1 MSLSSRIPSPG
12 HLLAAAARNPVGSA
26 ASGILM
32 LLVIVVVTGPA
43 LAPHDPLASDPAM
56 RLCPPSAQFPMGCD
70 ALGRC
75 LFSRILYGARASLGI
90 GFAAVALSAC
100 LGTAIGLV
108 AGYFKGWADEVFMRV
123 TDMFLAFPEMVAAI
137 ALAGI
142 MGPGDLN
149 LVFAISCVS
158 WTKYARL
165 SRGIA
170 LTTREALYV
179 KSARLSGVSPVMIII
194 RHILP
199 TVRPAMTV
207 LASIGMA
214 KGLLSVSALGFL
226 GFGVQPPDPEWG
238 SLLMEGKDYLFTAPH
253 LSIFPGLC
261 IMLTVLSF
269 NLVGD
274 RLENVR
280 SSNRGNH
287 TRFRQ

>member
-1 MSLSSRIPSPG
+1 MSRAKELFTPRRMAAALLGNPAATLAFCVLVMVIIAVAAGPWLAPNNPVTPHPDLRLKPPSP
-12 HLLAAAARNPVGSA
+12 
-26 ASGILM
+26 
-32 LLVIVVVTGPA
+32 
-43 LAPHDPLASDPAM
+43 D
-56 RLCPPSAQFPMGCD
+56 FPMGCD

-75 LFSRILYGARASLGI
+75 LFSRILCGAKASIGI

-100 LGTAIGLV
+100 FGTMIGLA
-108 AGYFKGWADEVFMRV
+108 AGYFKGWADEVFMRI

-142 MGPGDLN
+142 MGGGNLN
-149 LVFAISCVS
+149 LIFAISCIS

-170 LTTREALYV
+170 LASSEALYV
-179 KSARLSGVSPVMIII
+179 KSAHLSGVGPVTILF

-207 LASIGMA
+207 LATVGMA
-214 KGLLSVSALGFL
+214 KGILSVSSLGFL

-238 SLLMEGKDYLFTAPH
+238 TLLMEGKDYLFVAPH

-261 IMLTVLSF
+261 IMITVLAF
-269 NLVGD
+269 NLLGNA
-274 RLENVR
+274 LEQK
-280 SSNRGNH
+280 
-287 TRFRQ
+287 T

>member
-1 MSLSSRIPSPG
+1 MSLFRRIPSPR
-12 HLLAAAARNPVGSA
+12 HLVVSAAKNPVGSMA
-26 ASGILM
+26 AGVLIL
-32 LLVIVVVTGPA
+32 LAVLAVAGPGLA
-43 LAPHDPLASDPAM
+43 PNDPLAPHPAM
-56 RLCPPSAQFPMGCD
+56 RLCPPCTRFPLGCD

-75 LFSRILYGARASLGI
+75 LFSRILCGARASVGI

-100 LGTAIGLV
+100 LGTAIGLA

-158 WTKYARL
+158 WTKYARM

-170 LTTREALYV
+170 LTSREALYV
-179 KSARLSGVSPVMIII
+179 KSARLSGVSPAMIIV

-207 LASIGMA
+207 MATVGMA
-214 KGLLSVSALGFL
+214 KGILSVSALGFL

-238 SLLMEGKDYLFTAPH
+238 TLLMEGKDYLFTAPH

-261 IMLTVLSF
+261 IMAAVMAF
-269 NLVGD
+269 NLMGNQMEQQTGD
-274 RLENVR
+274 
-280 SSNRGNH
+280 
-287 TRFRQ
+287 T

>member
-1 MSLSSRIPSPG
+1 
-12 HLLAAAARNPVGSA
+12 
-26 ASGILM
+26 M
-32 LLVIVVVTGPA
+32 LLVVVAVAGPA

-56 RLCPPSAQFPMGCD
+56 RLYPPSAQFPMGCD

-75 LFSRILYGARASLGI
+75 LFSRILCATRASLGI

-100 LGTAIGLV
+100 LGTAVGLV
-108 AGYFKGWADEVFMRV
+108 AGYFRGWVDEVFMRV

-179 KSARLSGVSPVMIII
+179 KSARLSGVSPVMIIV

-207 LASIGMA
+207 LATIGMA
-214 KGLLSVSALGFL
+214 KGILSVSALGFL
-226 GFGVQPPDPEWG
+226 GFGIQPPDPEWG

-274 RLENVR
+274 RLEDVR
-280 SSNRGNH
+280 RC
-287 TRFRQ
+287 

>member
-1 MSLSSRIPSPG
+1 MSLFSRIPFPRQ
-12 HLLAAAARNPVGSA
+12 LLASAARNPVGSF
-26 ASGILM
+26 ASGILI
-32 LLVIVVVTGPA
+32 LLVVLVAFGPG
-43 LAPHDPLASDPAM
+43 LAPNDPLASDPAM
-56 RLCPPSAQFPMGCD
+56 RLCPPCAQFPMGCD

-75 LFSRILYGARASLGI
+75 LFSRILCGARATIGI

-149 LVFAISCVS
+149 LIFAISCVS

-179 KSARLSGVSPVMIII
+179 KSARLSGVSPAMIIV

-207 LASIGMA
+207 LATVGMA
-214 KGLLSVSALGFL
+214 KGILSVTALGFL

-238 SLLMEGKDYLFTAPH
+238 TLLMEGKDYLFTAPH

-274 RLENVR
+274 RLEDVR
-280 SSNRGNH
+280 SSNRGIDQ
-287 TRFRQ
+287 RLR